1 MKKFIVAV
9 FLMSCMAAYGE
20 SYNFVDVID
29 EDESVTYTKSGIVL
43 TFNSEI
49 DWTDD
54 EITVRVSE
62 KRKVKESK
70 ELIERYTVLKAE
82 ALNRAATILDY
93 INIDS
98 ENTISDFKEKSGSFT
113 QKLSMFISGVE
124 IKERSYK
131 KGVITCSVTIPMC
144 GAGDSITSIVADEY
158 MANYY
163 MFDFDFLKL
172 FTKECYAAEE
182 SGIIIDARKSDI
194 KTAIL
199 PKVVTKNGTVYNPK
213 DVDKEELAKNG
224 AVQYIVVGSKVDE
237 KVLKK
242 QSQLGKK
249 ELQKS
254 GTNPIIMKSYSAKG
268 KLKTDAVIS
277 QEDAKKIQNS
287 EALKTGKVTII
298 VDAKVGGIIGQVGDY
313 DIILVAWGR

>member
-1 MKKFIVAV
+1 
-9 FLMSCMAAYGE
+9 MAAYGE

-254 GTNPIIMKSYSAKG
+254 GTNPIIIKSYSAKG

-287 EALKTGKVTII
+287 EALKKGKVTII